1 MNFDKDFKME
11 VDGGTI
17 WKPGCH
23 KRKRDFFNLTKRSV
37 YSEKGHAMH
46 DMVICAG
53 KKRICNNYHFKN
65 TMNCKYWVVIPNSV
79 V

>member
-17 WKPGCH
+17 WKPGH
-23 KRKRDFFNLTKRSV
+23 IRKRDFFNLTKRSV

-46 DMVICAG
+46 DMVICA
-53 KKRICNNYHFKN
+53 KKKN
-65 TMNCKYWVVIPNSV
+65 LQ
-79 V
+79 